1 MTIFKLPEDIFPG
14 KKTAEEKIIFHHYS
28 APVGSFHGRSILSKN
43 AISLVISGEKT
54 MHFAAKKV
62 TVKEDE
68 FHFLSSGNCLVS
80 MELNDKIPFE
90 SVLIFF
96 DNTTLS
102 DFYFKYNN
110 QIEKI
115 RAGHKISTELY
126 LAFKKDRF
134 ILN

>member
-1 MTIFKLPEDIFPG
+1 MQIFRLPEDIFPD
-14 KKTAEEKIIFHHYS
+14 KKVAEQNIIFHHYS
-28 APVGSFHGRSILSKN
+28 APVGSFHGRSMLNKN

-80 MELNDKIPFE
+80 MELNDKIPFK
-90 SVLIFF
+90 SILIFF
-96 DNTTLS
+96 ENTTLS
-102 DFYFKYNN
+102 NFYLKYHS

-115 RAGHKISTELY
+115 RA
-126 LAFKKDRF
+126 A
-134 ILN
+134 N